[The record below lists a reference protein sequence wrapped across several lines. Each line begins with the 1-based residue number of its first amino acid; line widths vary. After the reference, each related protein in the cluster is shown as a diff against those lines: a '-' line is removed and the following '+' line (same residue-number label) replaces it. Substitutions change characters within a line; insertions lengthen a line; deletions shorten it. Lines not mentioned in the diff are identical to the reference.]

1 MPHIIRLLQTTLDQ
15 PHHQL
20 PLQGPLRQDLV
31 HQVVAVVEVAQHIAI
46 GQDTHP
52 VTVLAM
58 LMEKTIQGL
67 AVPVVIVR
75 ITVRGMRLEQE
86 AQPPVITPQR
96 PC

>member
-1 MPHIIRLLQTTLDQ
+1 MLLEVVVHQGTAKRIVVHITVQQ
-15 PHHQL
+15 AAQL
-20 PLQGPLRQDLV
+20 ILCQDLQRKGV
-31 HQVVAVVEVAQHIAI
+31 MHTATPR
-46 GQDTHP
+46 DTHP

>member
-46 GQDTHP
+46 GQDTHL
-52 VTVLAM
+52 VL
-58 LMEKTIQGL
+58 
-67 AVPVVIVR
+67 V
-75 ITVRGMRLEQE
+75 
-86 AQPPVITPQR
+86 
-96 PC
+96 